1 MEKKY
6 YMFCVLIL
14 LSQYVFSQQ
23 NAVCIYKIEPISES
37 LQLKKSDKESETGAK
52 KLLLNALNLAKE
64 FDVILRYNGVES
76 ISNIEIGMA
85 NESIKSNYLYAVA
98 EALVGKGA
106 YYQNNETKIRLRQV
120 ESMGTLFVIRDS
132 LNFKWN
138 ITNISKKIGRFNCYK
153 ALLECNSCHGNGS
166 IEEVWFTPEIPA
178 SFGPLG
184 YGNLPGLIIELKK
197 KTLVIRLKT
206 IEFKKEKIQISKFKK
221 GKFIELTEYNNL
233 AKRVRSTIKK

>member
-1 MEKKY
+1 MKKKY
-6 YMFCVLIL
+6 YVFCVLIL
-14 LSQYVFSQQ
+14 SIQYVFSQQ
-23 NAVCIYKIEPISES
+23 NAVCTYKVEPTEEN
-37 LQLKKSDKESETGAK
+37 LQLKKSDKDAETGAK
-52 KLLLNALNLAKE
+52 KLLLNALSLAKE
-64 FDVILRYNGVES
+64 FDVILKYNGVES
-76 ISNIEIGMA
+76 ISKIEIGMA
-85 NESIKSNYLYAVA
+85 NESVKSNYLYAIA
-98 EALVGKGA
+98 EALVGKGV
-106 YYQNNETKIRLRQV
+106 YYQNNKTKIKLRQV

-153 ALLECNSCHGNGS
+153 AILECDNCNGNGG

-206 IEFKKEKIQISKFKK
+206 IEFKKEKIQISEFKK
-221 GKFIELTEYNNL
+221 GKFIKLTEYNNL
-233 AKRVRSTIKK
+233 TNGVRTKIKR